1 MRQFI
6 NGSPAS
12 WDNLEQRARRACVVF
27 ADTDLPPGC
36 TPATARIG
44 FEIGPSGVA
53 TLYVDRGVSYDGS
66 SSSVRTWLDAGE
78 MRFTSMTRLREWVRA
93 ELSPLFAH
101 SNGAGPAA
109 ATSGPARAHPP
120 GAGRPPVLLPDQL
133 TDLDAVRATADA
145 HLPAL
150 MSEDVLFGE
159 LSTRVYGQD
168 DALRVVARR
177 IARHVRRSHPRRP
190 ATLFAVGPTGVGKTR
205 TAQALAESLGTLL
218 DGRWS
223 SLVRL
228 NMNEYSER
236 HRVSQLLGAPPS
248 YIGYGDGTVLIDRL
262 VAQPESVV
270 LFDEIEKA
278 HPDILVTL
286 MSAMDAGELSSPAP
300 AAHGRAVDCRRA
312 VFFFTSNID
321 VREAMAELDQA
332 ANPAESADVTC
343 RRHLT
348 ASGIKSELIGRI
360 GAFLVFRPLSE
371 RARAEIATAAV
382 ARVAA
387 EYGLTVVRVAPEIIS
402 DIVGRPY
409 GNFGARPDEYYID
422 DMLGPEFA
430 RYAAECGEASVC
442 VEARPEP
449 TCVAATI

>member
-6 NGSPAS
+6 DGSPAS

-27 ADTDLPPGC
+27 ADCGLPPGC

-44 FEIGPSGVA
+44 FEIGPSGGA

-93 ELSPLFAH
+93 ELGPLFA
-101 SNGAGPAA
+101 
-109 ATSGPARAHPP
+109 ATNRPARPQPP
-120 GAGRPPVLLPDQL
+120 ALMPDQL

-145 HLPAL
+145 HLPVL

-205 TAQALAESLGTLL
+205 TAEALAEALGTLL

-228 NMNEYSER
+228 NMNEYQER

-286 MSAMDAGELSSPAP
+286 MSAMDAGELCSPAP

-321 VREAMAELDQA
+321 VSEAMAELDQA

-343 RRHLT
+343 RRHLA

-360 GAFLVFRPLSE
+360 SAFPVFRPLSE

-387 EYGLTVVRVAPEIIS
+387 EYGLTVVRVAPDIIS

-409 GNFGARPDEYYID
+409 GNLGARPDEYYID

-430 RYAAECGEASVC
+430 RYAAERGEASVC
-442 VEARPEP
+442 VEAKPEP